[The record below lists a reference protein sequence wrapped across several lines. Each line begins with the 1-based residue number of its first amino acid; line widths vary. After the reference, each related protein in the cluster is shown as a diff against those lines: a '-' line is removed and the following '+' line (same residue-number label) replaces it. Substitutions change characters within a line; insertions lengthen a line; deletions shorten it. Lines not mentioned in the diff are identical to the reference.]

1 MADTQVL
8 LLVHGFPLDHRM
20 WHSQV
25 GELADVRQV
34 MAPDLDGH
42 GNARDRPA
50 SDNMDDIARQLAR
63 HLDQAGVEAVD
74 LGGFSM
80 GGYVCFAFWRLFPQR
95 VRSLVLIDTKA
106 TADTDAG
113 REGRD
118 ALAAKIRHE
127 GAAAATDA
135 MLPKMFT
142 ANGPE
147 HIRGVAQQIMLEQPP
162 EALIAD
168 LMAMKGRPDS
178 TPDLPNINIP
188 TLVVVGDSDEV
199 TPPAES
205 EAMAAAVAKARLVTI
220 AGAAHLSPM
229 ERSAE
234 VNAAINDHLAR

>member
-1 MADTQVL
+1 MADSQVL

-25 GELADVRQV
+25 EELADVRQV

-42 GNARDRPA
+42 GAARDLPA
-50 SDNMDDIARQLAR
+50 ADNMDDIARQLAR
-63 HLDQAGVEAVD
+63 HMDQAGVEAVD

-80 GGYVCFAFWRLFPQR
+80 GGYICFAFWRLFPHR
-95 VRSLVLIDTKA
+95 IRSLVLVDTKA

-118 ALAAKIRHE
+118 ALATKIRE
-127 GAAAATDA
+127 QGASAAADA

-142 ANGPE
+142 TAAPE

-162 EALIAD
+162 EALVAD

-178 TPDLPNINIP
+178 TPDLPRIDVP
-188 TLVVVGDSDEV
+188 TLVVVGDGDEV
-199 TPPAES
+199 TPPAEA
-205 EAMAAAVAKARLVTI
+205 EAMAAAIPKARLVTI

-229 ERSAE
+229 ERSGE
-234 VNAAINDHLAR
+234 VNAAINDHLAG